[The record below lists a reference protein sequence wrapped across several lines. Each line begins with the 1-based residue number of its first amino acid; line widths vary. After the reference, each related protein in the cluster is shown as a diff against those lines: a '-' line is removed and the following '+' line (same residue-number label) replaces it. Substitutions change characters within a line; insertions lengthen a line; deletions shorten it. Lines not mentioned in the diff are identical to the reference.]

1 MKINKDTTFLILHK
15 GRHEVTKNTLKY
27 LVKFYPNENYIF
39 ADGDNDNVL
48 EEYITQLGFKNLEY
62 FHSPD
67 LSIKDYFKKELKA
80 VDLVK
85 TKYAMLVD
93 TDDFIIP
100 SGILELEN
108 FLNDNKFY
116 ISCGFPIPGIEV
128 TKNKINFYKKFTP
141 AHWID
146 SPHEKD
152 QKERIKKLGKF
163 YVSHYD
169 LYRVEVLKEMIETL
183 IECDLE
189 SIIMYEFSLAFSALC
204 IGPQMRLREGI
215 HYIRQYETSLEDN
228 FVRGT
233 FTEKILEVN
242 YTNDFKKLLTV
253 LESKFIDAEN
263 KNLFKNE
270 LTNFFSNYTEQRI
283 ISALIR
289 KFLIKLKMPNIHRQ
303 KIFNKINLK
312 RLIKIY
318 KGIKSN
324 NVNAINKLEEFLG

>member
-233 FTEKILEVN
+233 FGLFFVPCIANLITELKASMSFIDSPDAIIYEL
-242 YTNDFKKLLTV
+242 LLT
-253 LESKFIDAEN
+253 LFI
-263 KNLFKNE
+263 LFVA
-270 LTNFFSNYTEQRI
+270 F
-283 ISALIR
+283 
-289 KFLIKLKMPNIHRQ
+289 IKAAATSSMWT
-303 KIFNKINLK
+303 
-312 RLIKIY
+312 
-318 KGIKSN
+318 
-324 NVNAINKLEEFLG
+324 